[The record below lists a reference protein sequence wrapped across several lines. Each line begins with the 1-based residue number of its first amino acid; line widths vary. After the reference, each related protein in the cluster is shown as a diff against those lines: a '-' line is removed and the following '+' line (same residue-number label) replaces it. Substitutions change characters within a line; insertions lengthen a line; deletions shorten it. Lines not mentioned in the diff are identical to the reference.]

1 METISNWLVELSTNN
16 HLAFALLTVA
26 TTGTVGILLAV
37 IMEVLFKLLGIQT
50 NKADSL
56 H

>member
-1 METISNWLVELSTNN
+1 METISKWLVELSANN

-26 TTGTVGILLAV
+26 ITGAVGILLAV
-37 IMEVLFKLLGIQT
+37 IMEALFKFFGIQT